1 MDLAD
6 IMSQIPYCRHLG
18 IEVTAA
24 EDGHAEGRLALDD
37 HHSSVPGSDVA
48 HGAVVHGLADTIAGA
63 AVISLHHRP
72 TPTVDI
78 RFDHLAPARGDLH
91 AEADVRKDGDTVA
104 VADVT
109 VTHDDAL
116 VATARGT
123 FKTAGDASGSAWDVS
138 DHLADEV
145 E

>member
-6 IMSQIPYCRHLG
+6 IMSQMPYCRHLG
-18 IEVTAA
+18 IEVTDAA
-24 EDGHAEGRLALDD
+24 DGHAEGRLAFDD
-37 HHSSVPGSDVA
+37 HHSSVPGGDVA

-63 AVISLHHRP
+63 AVISLHHQP
-72 TPTVDI
+72 TPTIDI

-104 VADVT
+104 VADVKI
-109 VTHDDAL
+109 THDDTL

-123 FKTAGDASGSAWDVS
+123 FKTDGDATGSAWS
-138 DHLADEV
+138 DSGRLTDNTD
-145 E
+145 